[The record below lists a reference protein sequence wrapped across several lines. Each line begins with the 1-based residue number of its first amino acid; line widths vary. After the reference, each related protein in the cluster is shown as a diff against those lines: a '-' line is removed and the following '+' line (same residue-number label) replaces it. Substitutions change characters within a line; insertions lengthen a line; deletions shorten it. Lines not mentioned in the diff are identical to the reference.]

1 MLKATAGGLA
11 GAGFLML
18 VFLLGKKVLGNL
30 KKKKT
35 SQFS

>member
-18 VFLLGKKVLGNL
+18 VILLGRKVLRNL
-30 KKKKT
+30 KKDK
-35 SQFS
+35 